1 MTSLQKDALGN
12 EDTQSDSHKSN
23 DVPGRRGLTQERRQA
38 SRTRKL
44 RIGAVAVAGGLA
56 FFGIAGASV
65 QNDQLRASLVSLT
78 SPTAAPDTAESGP
91 ADEAGAAGDTDGDE
105 QQKAADTA
113 AADDAKKAAD
123 AKAEEAKAAEQKA
136 AEEKAAEQKAAEE
149 KSAEEARAA
158 EELKAEEAAQAAAAE
173 QARVAAEQ
181 EAAAKAA
188 ADAQAAADRAVE
200 EAAAAAASVPMD
212 DPAGAKAYAA
222 SALAGHGWA
231 ASEMTCLNT
240 LWEKESNWMTS
251 ATNASSGA
259 YGIVQSLPAEKM
271 ASSGPDYLTNPKTQI
286 NWGLGYIESRYGSP
300 CSALNFHYANNWY

>member
-1 MTSLQKDALGN
+1 MTSLHTDAPGN
-12 EDTQSDSHKSN
+12 DDIQDDSRTSEETA
-23 DVPGRRGLTQERRQA
+23 GRRGLTQHRRQL
-38 SRTRKL
+38 RRVRKL

-78 SPTAAPDTAESGP
+78 SPTAAPVAAESSP
-91 ADEAGAAGDTDGDE
+91 ADDAGTASDNAE
-105 QQKAADTA
+105 QQKAADAA
-113 AADDAKKAAD
+113 AADEAKKA
-123 AKAEEAKAAEQKA
+123 EESQAAQEAKA
-136 AEEKAAEQKAAEE
+136 AEEKAAGEKAA
-149 KSAEEARAA
+149 AEARAA
-158 EELKAEEAAQAAAAE
+158 EDLKAEEAAKAAAAEAAAE
-173 QARVAAEQ
+173 QARLAAEQ
-181 EAAAKAA
+181 EAAARAA
-188 ADAQAAADRAVE
+188 AEASAAADRAAE
-200 EAAAAAASVPMD
+200 EAAAAAAVPMD

-271 ASSGPDYLTNPKTQI
+271 ASSGADYLTNPKTQI
-286 NWGLGYIESRYGSP
+286 NWGLDYIESRYGSP
-300 CSALNFHYANNWY
+300 CGALNFHYANNWY

>member
-1 MTSLQKDALGN
+1 MTSLHTDAPGN
-12 EDTQSDSHKSN
+12 DDIQDDSRTTEET
-23 DVPGRRGLTQERRQA
+23 PGRRGLTQYRRQLRR
-38 SRTRKL
+38 SRKL

-78 SPTAAPDTAESGP
+78 SPTAEAETPNSTP
-91 ADEAGAAGDTDGDE
+91 ADEDAAASGDAEE
-105 QQKAADTA
+105 QQNATDA
-113 AADDAKKAAD
+113 AAAEEAK
-123 AKAEEAKAAEQKA
+123 KAEEAKAAQEAKA
-136 AEEKAAEQKAAEE
+136 AEEKAADD
-149 KSAEEARAA
+149 ARAA
-158 EELKAEEAAQAAAAE
+158 EELKAEEAATAAAAEAAAAEAAAE
-173 QARVAAEQ
+173 QARLAEQ
-181 EAAAKAA
+181 EAAASAA
-188 ADAQAAADRAVE
+188 AEARAAE
-200 EAAAAAASVPMD
+200 EAAAAAAAVPMD

-271 ASSGPDYLTNPKTQI
+271 ASSGADYLTNPKTQI
-286 NWGLGYIESRYGSP
+286 NWGLSYIESRYGSP

>member
-23 DVPGRRGLTQERRQA
+23 DAPGRRGLTRERRRA
-38 SRTRKL
+38 GRTRKL

-91 ADEAGAAGDTDGDE
+91 ADEAGAAGDADGDE

-113 AADDAKKAAD
+113 ADDDAKKAAD

-136 AEEKAAEQKAAEE
+136 AEEKAAEE

-188 ADAQAAADRAVE
+188 AEAQAAADRAAE

-231 ASEMTCLNT
+231 ASEMSCLNT

-271 ASSGPDYLTNPKTQI
+271 ASSGADYLTNPKTQI